1 MPESL
6 LPSDPVAVD
15 YSKITE
21 DLDKIQFDFSSDES
35 RGKLIITAHG
45 EKGAG
50 KTTAVFLIT
59 TGRIGGFPSGKTN
72 VISFDNKSKITKEQY
87 FPMDDITV
95 WNGKQ
100 HYREDPDLCTKSG
113 MISYKYIQKL
123 IQSWRANPPDWIVF
137 DGFTIMSVI
146 LEMAMR
152 FKHGLQPSQGIANL
166 NVWKD
171 RARFIQDLHNLAC
184 NVAKYGVAYT
194 TYSEKNEIVEAGT
207 TISKTDVPKYIDVIM
222 QETDV
227 VLHAT
232 KAKGKDGDLFYL
244 RVESTKFKSYVDMDG
259 KPIPEVVTTL
269 KQGRTFD
276 ISKSTDLPAA
286 KRAVQPVITE
296 KMKDMLKPV
305 EKPVEKFVEKLAVVK
320 PETTISKLIE
330 TPKPAEQAKPIE
342 AAKPAEVAKP
352 IEEAKPIVS
361 TAPVVKMPEIP
372 KPPPSASGKKTNFV
386 IPDLLS
392 I

>member
-1 MPESL
+1 MEPL
-6 LPSDPVAVD
+6 LPQEPGVTDI
-15 YSKITE
+15 SKINE
-21 DLDKIQFDFSSDES
+21 DLEKIQFDLSPDLS
-35 RGKLIITAHG
+35 RGKLIITTHG

-50 KTTAVFLIT
+50 KTTGIFLIT

-72 VISFDNKSKITKEQY
+72 VISFDNKTKITKEQY
-87 FPMDDITV
+87 FPTDDITV
-95 WNGKQ
+95 WNGKL
-100 HYREDPDLCTKSG
+100 HYREDPDICTKSG

-123 IQSWRANPPDWIVF
+123 LLSWKVNQPDWIVF

-184 NVAKYGVAYT
+184 KVAKYGVAYT

-232 KAKGKDGDLFYL
+232 KARGKDGDLFYL
-244 RVESTKFKSYVDMDG
+244 RVESPQFKQYVDMDG
-259 KPIPEVVTTL
+259 NPIPIVTTTL
-269 KQGRTFD
+269 SQRRT
-276 ISKSTDLPAA
+276 L
-286 KRAVQPVITE
+286 
-296 KMKDMLKPV
+296 
-305 EKPVEKFVEKLAVVK
+305 
-320 PETTISKLIE
+320 
-330 TPKPAEQAKPIE
+330 
-342 AAKPAEVAKP
+342 
-352 IEEAKPIVS
+352 
-361 TAPVVKMPEIP
+361 
-372 KPPPSASGKKTNFV
+372 
-386 IPDLLS
+386 
-392 I
+392 

>member
-1 MPESL
+1 MEPL
-6 LPSDPVAVD
+6 LPQEPGITDM
-15 YSKITE
+15 SKVNE
-21 DLDKIQFDFSSDES
+21 DLEKIQFDLSPDLS
-35 RGKLIITAHG
+35 RGKLIITTHG

-50 KTTAVFLIT
+50 KTTGIFLIT

-72 VISFDNKSKITKEQY
+72 VISFDNKTKITKEQY
-87 FPMDDITV
+87 FPTDDITV
-95 WNGKQ
+95 WNGKL
-100 HYREDPDLCTKSG
+100 HYREDPDICTKSG

-123 IQSWRANPPDWIVF
+123 LLSWKADQPDWIVF

-184 NVAKYGVAYT
+184 KVAKYGVAYT

-227 VLHAT
+227 VLHST
-232 KAKGKDGDLFYL
+232 KARGKDGDLFYL
-244 RVESTKFKSYVDMDG
+244 RVESTKFKQYVDMNG
-259 KPIPEVVTTL
+259 NPIPIATTTL
-269 KQGRTFD
+269 GQGRTFD
-276 ISKSTDLPAA
+276 ISKSTDLPAG
-286 KRAVQPVITE
+286 KRSTPVVVTEKMQELMKPAEKVAPVITAPTPE
-296 KMKDMLKPV
+296 VVV
-305 EKPVEKFVEKLAVVK
+305 EKPVIKPAVVEIK
-320 PETTISKLIE
+320 AESPLAKLIE
-330 TPKPAEQAKPIE
+330 TNPVVTPKPIE
-342 AAKPAEVAKP
+342 TLKQPEQK
-352 IEEAKPIVS
+352 K
-361 TAPVVKMPEIP
+361 KFEIP
-372 KPPPSASGKKTNFV
+372 N
-386 IPDLLS
+386 LLD